1 MESESNNIIPSEL
14 PQPVPTEGQAS
25 EKRAAVPE
33 TKPSINS
40 VAPVLPIND
49 QQQSQPI
56 TQAQAPVSLPPA
68 QASTSQTDDL
78 IADDSD
84 LIEKEWVDKAKAIV
98 AQTKDDPHLQNQEI
112 TKVKTD
118 YLKKRYNKDI
128 KLGDK

>member
-1 MESESNNIIPSEL
+1 MESESNNTIPSEL
-14 PQPVPTEGQAS
+14 PQPVVAEGQTP
-25 EKRAAVPE
+25 EKVVATPE
-33 TKPSINS
+33 AKPSMNTA
-40 VAPVLPIND
+40 APALPVSD
-49 QQQSQPI
+49 QSQAQPI
-56 TQAQAPVSLPPA
+56 DLAQPPVPALAAPTSA
-68 QASTSQTDDL
+68 SQTNNL

-128 KLGDK
+128 KLSDK